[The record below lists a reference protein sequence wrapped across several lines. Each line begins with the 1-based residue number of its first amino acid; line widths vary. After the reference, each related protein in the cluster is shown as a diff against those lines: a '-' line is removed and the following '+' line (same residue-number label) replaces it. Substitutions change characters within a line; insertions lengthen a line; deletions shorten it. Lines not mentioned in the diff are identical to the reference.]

1 MQIAMNR
8 ETEISQALGMRVA
21 DLKAKMQEAR
31 ITKGEMKTFQKVAAM
46 MEDREGRIQGD
57 DLIAASFVSDLN
69 SQNPE

>member
-1 MQIAMNR
+1 MQIAMNC
-8 ETEISQALGMRVA
+8 ETEISQALGVRVA

-69 SQNPE
+69 SQKPE

>member
-1 MQIAMNR
+1 MNR

>member
-8 ETEISQALGMRVA
+8 ETEISQALGARVA

-57 DLIAASFVSDLN
+57 DLIAASFVSDLI
-69 SQNPE
+69 SQNPD